1 MKNMSNKNVENF
13 EKIFNKFLDCVQCLQ
28 KALNVSFGEALTET
42 FDNLE
47 NGRIKVEMDAPDKK
61 TVAELAKKYADLNY
75 DKLSRPL
82 KAQVFIYL
90 TLKAI
95 NDDGRNANQMPTP
108 PAISTI
114 IALIMQKLLPD
125 KELEIVDPAIGTG
138 NLLYSVINQLKTA
151 DHSKNSYKL
160 AGIDNDEDMLN
171 LADVA
176 AHLNGLK
183 ISLYCQDALTPWLIP
198 SPDAVVSDL
207 PIGYYPID
215 ENAKDFAT
223 KANKGHSFAHLLFIE
238 QIIKNLKPA
247 GYAFLVVPKSILAG
261 EIGSDFMP
269 WLSKKV
275 FLRSIIELPDD
286 MFQNKFNQKSILV
299 FQNHGENAV
308 SSEVL
313 LTKLDSMKNEKALI
327 KFNVKLNEWYT
338 KNIH

>member
-1 MKNMSNKNVENF
+1 
-13 EKIFNKFLDCVQCLQ
+13 
-28 KALNVSFGEALTET
+28 
-42 FDNLE
+42 
-47 NGRIKVEMDAPDKK
+47 
-61 TVAELAKKYADLNY
+61 
-75 DKLSRPL
+75 
-82 KAQVFIYL
+82 
-90 TLKAI
+90 
-95 NDDGRNANQMPTP
+95 
-108 PAISTI
+108 
-114 IALIMQKLLPD
+114 
-125 KELEIVDPAIGTG
+125 
-138 NLLYSVINQLKTA
+138 
-151 DHSKNSYKL
+151 
-160 AGIDNDEDMLN
+160 
-171 LADVA
+171 
-176 AHLNGLK
+176 
-183 ISLYCQDALTPWLIP
+183 
-198 SPDAVVSDL
+198 PDAVVSDL